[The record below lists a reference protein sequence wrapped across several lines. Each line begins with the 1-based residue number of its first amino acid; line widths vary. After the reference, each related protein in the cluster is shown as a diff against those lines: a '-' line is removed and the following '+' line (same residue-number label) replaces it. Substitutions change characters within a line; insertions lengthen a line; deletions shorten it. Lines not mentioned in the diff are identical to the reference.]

1 MASETT
7 PDAPRE
13 AVRPAVPQKCA
24 MTPQWTMA
32 DRLIGKPAEPTD
44 FYDGLVVDNST
55 GGGLVARVRAAVD
68 RILPD
73 NDWTV
78 SQREDAVERGV
89 ATILAALGVQP

>member
-7 PDAPRE
+7 PDVPRE

-55 GGGLVARVRAAVD
+55 GGGLMSRLLAELDDAFAATTPSPEAG
-68 RILPD
+68 RF
-73 NDWTV
+73 
-78 SQREDAVERGV
+78 
-89 ATILAALGVQP
+89 LAGIAYTAALRALGVQP